1 MLEENEN
8 NNNKMKL
15 NHPKKVRKPE
25 AWNWIIYLVCGKIC
39 TKKEKRFIFARHV
52 LILKTIIRFLKK
64 CNSI

>member
-25 AWNWIIYLVCGKIC
+25 AWNWIICLVCGKIC
-39 TKKEKRFIFARHV
+39 TKKKKND
-52 LILKTIIRFLKK
+52 LFLQDMF
-64 CNSI
+64 

>member
-8 NNNKMKL
+8 NKNKMKL

-25 AWNWIIYLVCGKIC
+25 AWNWIICLVCGKIC
-39 TKKEKRFIFARHV
+39 TKKKRFIFARHV

-64 CNSI
+64 CNAI

>member
-25 AWNWIIYLVCGKIC
+25 AWNRIICLVCGKIC
-39 TKKEKRFIFARHV
+39 TQKKTIYFCKTCFDSENNNK
-52 LILKTIIRFLKK
+52 ILKKM
-64 CNSI
+64 